1 MEINKDLIIEGTNT
15 SLGSVVNNISTIN
28 SNLTEL
34 DKLKER
40 QLIWKGNAT
49 SGAQITLNDGLKWSD
64 LGRFKNLIVIIVY
77 SPTNV
82 TTAVIFPYDIIC
94 TSGSTNLN
102 QNKRVTNTQLPFL
115 VDGVIGYAHFIPTS
129 AISETGIKINLLG
142 VTGAATA
149 TLYVEY

>member
-1 MEINKDLIIEGTNT
+1 MQINKDLVIEGTNT

-28 SNLTEL
+28 SGLTEL

-40 QLIWKGNAT
+40 QLIWKGNAA

-64 LGRFKNLIVIIVY
+64 LGRFKNLVVIIVY

-82 TTAVIFPYDIIC
+82 TTAAIFPYDTIC

-102 QNKRVTNTQLPFL
+102 QNKRNTNTQVPFV
-115 VDGVIGYAHFIPTS
+115 VDGAIGYAHFIPTN

-142 VTGAATA
+142 VTGAAT
-149 TLYVEY
+149 TILYVEY